1 MHEDTRARRK
11 VKAIHISADLTVV
24 VAIQI
29 NRFVFNINSLIVGL
43 CYNQRPTIS
52 VCQGRLIISLSR
64 RYQKQFFCVLIIVML
79 FLSIFSV

>member
-1 MHEDTRARRK
+1 MHEDTRARHK

-24 VAIQI
+24 VAIQM
-29 NRFVFNINSLIVGL
+29 NSFVFSINSLIVGL
-43 CYNQRPTIS
+43 CYNHST